1 MILLRIPFYLLFV
14 AIFWTLGT
22 YFGMFVGGLIDT
34 FPLFQFFATILYGT
48 FVFVYPVIICGWF
61 EIDYRERIMIDI
73 DYLFY
78 VIKKYSAKFFKKG

>member
-48 FVFVYPVIICGWF
+48 FVFVCPMIICCWF
-61 EIDYRERIMIDI
+61 EVEYRDG
-73 DYLFY
+73 L
-78 VIKKYSAKFFKKG
+78 